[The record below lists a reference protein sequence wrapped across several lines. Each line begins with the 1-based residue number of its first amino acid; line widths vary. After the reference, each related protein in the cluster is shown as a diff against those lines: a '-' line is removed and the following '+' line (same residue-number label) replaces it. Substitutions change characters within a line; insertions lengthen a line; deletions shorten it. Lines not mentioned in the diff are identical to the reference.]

1 MIELVFFALVFYLA
15 WCIGSNLESFASI
28 VGSRVIPLRKA
39 LIIAS
44 IAVFLGACFLGTNVS
59 KTLREGVTDI
69 SGSVFVLSVLL
80 GAGFWIAFASWK
92 GITISTTAS
101 IVGSLVGVA
110 LFTGRVVN
118 WSTVFGILIS
128 WFTSP
133 IIGFFLSFFFVFL
146 ISRLIGFF
154 VRGFEGLEVWEL
166 RLAFVQ
172 LVFTF
177 LSVLVRAANDVA
189 QAVFFFDVSNPAF
202 ILVAALGMSVGLLTL
217 GKNVVKG
224 LGSRLTKLSPSS
236 GLAVQL
242 ATFVALSFFTGF
254 GVPVS
259 GSVIFVSAM
268 AGAGF
273 ARGQRVNKS
282 FLKQTGMSWLITM
295 PMAALI
301 SIGFFFFFSLF

>member
-1 MIELVFFALVFYLA
+1 MIELVFFVLVFYLA
-15 WCIGSNLESFASI
+15 WCIGTNLESFASI
-28 VGSRVIPLRKA
+28 VGSRVVSLRKA

-44 IAVFLGACFLGTNVS
+44 IAVFIGACFFGGNVS
-59 KTLREGVTDI
+59 KTLREEVTNI
-69 SGSVFVLSVLL
+69 SGDVFVLSVLA
-80 GAGFWIAFASWK
+80 GAGFWIAFASWRSWN
-92 GITISTTAS
+92 ISTTAS

-118 WSTVFGILIS
+118 WSTVFEILLG

-133 IIGFFLSFFFVFL
+133 LIGFFLSFFFVIIL
-146 ISRLIGFF
+146 SRLINFF
-154 VRGFEGLEVWEL
+154 VKGFEGLEIWEL

-177 LSVLVRAANDVA
+177 FSVLVRAANDVA
-189 QAVFFFDVSNPAF
+189 QAVFFFDLSSHVF
-202 ILVAALGMSVGLLTL
+202 ILIAAFGMSVGLLTL

-242 ATFVALSFFTGF
+242 STFFALSFFTGF

-282 FLKQTGMSWLITM
+282 FLKQTVMSWIITM
-295 PMAALI
+295 PVTAVI
-301 SIGFFFFFSLF
+301 SVGFFIVLGLF